1 MHKKIT
7 YMVMGAAVG
16 IILIGSVFAIDKS
29 GAVNATDERSSQTP
43 TMAASASAADK
54 PEITNLPYVT
64 DKKNEPATPIAEMP
78 EEEDIEMLAKLI
90 WGEARG
96 VESITEKA
104 AVAWCV
110 LNRVDAKGYPNS
122 IKAVITQ
129 PHQFVGYD
137 EDYPVTKEHRLIA
150 EDVLCRWYAEK
161 AGEKDVGRVLPK
173 EYVYFTGDG
182 SRNHFTSEWRS
193 EDTWN
198 WSLASPYES

>member
-1 MHKKIT
+1 
-7 YMVMGAAVG
+7 
-16 IILIGSVFAIDKS
+16 
-29 GAVNATDERSSQTP
+29 
-43 TMAASASAADK
+43 
-54 PEITNLPYVT
+54 
-64 DKKNEPATPIAEMP
+64 
-78 EEEDIEMLAKLI
+78 MLAKLI

-150 EDVLCRWYAEK
+150 KDVLCRWYAEK

-198 WSLASPYES
+198 WRLASPYES

>member
-16 IILIGSVFAIDKS
+16 IILIGSVFA
-29 GAVNATDERSSQTP
+29 
-43 TMAASASAADK
+43 
-54 PEITNLPYVT
+54 T

-122 IKAVITQ
+122 IEAVVTQ

-193 EDTWN
+193 KDTWN
-198 WSLASPYES
+198 WNLASPYES

>member
-1 MHKKIT
+1 
-7 YMVMGAAVG
+7 
-16 IILIGSVFAIDKS
+16 
-29 GAVNATDERSSQTP
+29 
-43 TMAASASAADK
+43 MAASASATDK
-54 PEITNLPYVT
+54 PEITNLLYAT

-122 IKAVITQ
+122 IEAVITQ

-137 EDYPVTKEHRLIA
+137 EDYPATKEHRLIA
-150 EDVLCRWYAEK
+150 RRCPFADGTPKRLAKRTSAECCRRNTCTSPATAAETTSQASGAARTHGTGTLHRHTK
-161 AGEKDVGRVLPK
+161 AEGG
-173 EYVYFTGDG
+173 T
-182 SRNHFTSEWRS
+182 
-193 EDTWN
+193 
-198 WSLASPYES
+198 A